1 MPPMP
6 NTQQHPQT
14 HATPES
20 SLKTGLPEGWRRKL
34 GRQMKPH
41 LVSNAISRPS
51 LTALGGSP
59 GHGKP
64 RPHLGVAAR
73 MQNGAKRLLARFNE
87 TSSPP
92 KDKGKFGY
100 RLLAPVEPSRR
111 QRNSWVGLIC
121 ESGGGP
127 RLFPGRPIAPFTCR
141 EIFHVEY
148 FGRPTTVQC
157 AREPRPQESAL
168 LLIRCR
174 RCCGRRISVI
184 GIFHRRL

>member
-34 GRQMKPH
+34 ERQMKTH
-41 LVSNAISRPS
+41 LANNAILRPS

-73 MQNGAKRLLARFNE
+73 MQNVAKRLLERFNE

-121 ESGGGP
+121 ESGGRPAFVSRPP
-127 RLFPGRPIAPFTCR
+127 RRHLCWK
-141 EIFHVEY
+141 IFHVEY